1 MSPDSGRRAVFLDRD
16 GTVIEDVG
24 YPSDPDDVRL
34 IAGAAEGIRLLR
46 ESGLAAVI
54 ISNQS
59 GVGRGLFTMTDLE
72 RVHTRTSELLSE
84 AGAELDGAYYCPHAP
99 DAECDCR
106 KPATG
111 LIERARAE
119 LEISSQG
126 CIFIGDKA
134 SDVEAGSAA
143 GCETVLFGNAESVAV
158 EPTWRASSWPETIEL
173 LIGRPQ

>member
-24 YPSDPDDVRL
+24 YPSDPDEVRL

-46 ESGLAAVI
+46 KSGLATVI

-72 RVHTRTSELLSE
+72 RVHARTSELLSE

-99 DAECDCR
+99 DAGCDCR

-111 LIERARAE
+111 LIERARRE
-119 LEISSQG
+119 LGISHRG

-134 SDVEAGSAA
+134 SDVEAGAAA
-143 GCETVLFGNAESVAV
+143 GCETVLFGDTESAAV
-158 EPTWRASSWPETIEL
+158 EPTWHAADWPETIEL
-173 LIGRPQ
+173 LIGRPK